1 MGEVPTTVNKTLG
14 AAEEIINGGVM
25 SVMAPITIQLISSVP
40 QLSFLKIWPLSWF
53 LSLIVNKVFSYLNV
67 ALQVAGV
74 KLIIS
79 IQTDEERSIYQKAE
93 SELRKALLSGDKD
106 AIEKARLG
114 SNHAIDNLI
123 HYDGSSPIIT

>member
-14 AAEEIINGGVM
+14 AAEDIINSGIM

-53 LSLIVNKVFSYLNV
+53 LSLIVNKIFSYLNV
-67 ALQVAGV
+67 ALQIVGV
-74 KLIIS
+74 KLIIT
-79 IQTDEERSIYQKAE
+79 IQTDAERSAYQKSE
-93 SELRKALLSGDKD
+93 GELRAALLSGDKD
-106 AIEKARLG
+106 AIEKARLA
-114 SNHAIDNLI
+114 SNNAIDNLI